1 MSNSAPSFLKGQYLD
16 FICSLRQILR
26 MRQQLENKI
35 DGSMSFYWVLQNQN
49 HVMHICLD
57 KQFREFV
64 ECGSRNDEA
73 CHRVS
78 MAHWKSVSYRTRSR
92 VWHSIFR
99 VDLEYLSHA
108 RGKTNNIFLYFP
120 SELKDR
126 SLGKFY
132 PYNKFYISCITFYS
146 YNKRYHQGPTVNH
159 VT

>member
-1 MSNSAPSFLKGQYLD
+1 MSNGAPIFLNGQYLD
-16 FICSLRQILR
+16 FVSLPRQILR

-35 DGSMSFYWVLQNQN
+35 DGFMSFYWVLQNQN
-49 HVMHICLD
+49 RVMHICLD

-64 ECGSRNDEA
+64 ECGSWNDEA
-73 CHRVS
+73 YHRVS

-99 VDLEYLSHA
+99 VD
-108 RGKTNNIFLYFP
+108 IFLYFP
-120 SELKDR
+120 TELKDR
-126 SLGKFY
+126 SVGKFY

-146 YNKRYHQGPTVNH
+146 HNKRYHQGPTVNH